1 MAATEPLSN
10 NEVLT
15 PLYSI
20 GTTAR
25 MLEISVQT
33 LRHYERE
40 GLILPYK
47 SESNQRWYSKEDID
61 RLRCIRSA
69 IKDQKLSI
77 EGIRRMHALIP
88 CWQMRGC
95 TDRDRA
101 HCEAYLGHER
111 GCWNYDH
118 KRNSCASNDCRL
130 CHVYRIAV
138 NCEGIKKSIVQY
150 TSSAHV
156 VFEE

>member
-1 MAATEPLSN
+1 MAIDSDTN
-10 NEVLT
+10 DEVLT

-25 MLEISVQT
+25 MLDISVHT

-47 SESNQRWYSKEDID
+47 SESNQRWYSKEDVD

-77 EGIRRMHALIP
+77 EGIKRIHALIP

-95 TDRDRA
+95 SDRDRA
-101 HCEAYLGHER
+101 NCDAFLGHER
-111 GCWNYDH
+111 GCWSYDH
-118 KRNSCASNDCRL
+118 KRNSCTSNDCRL
-130 CHVYRIAV
+130 CEVYRLSV
-138 NCEGIKKSIVQY
+138 NCEEVKRSIVRF
-150 TSSAHV
+150 TSTPQIAV
-156 VFEE
+156 EQ